1 MVILLICLQPA
12 VRAAATAARP
22 AAVTFFSA
30 QKKRLFCAPEN
41 PIIFFAITQEEI
53 RQTTGFAYLFGEYYP
68 FPRQNIFFSDLSF

>member
-1 MVILLICLQPA
+1 
-12 VRAAATAARP
+12 
-22 AAVTFFSA
+22 VTFFSA

>member
-1 MVILLICLQPA
+1 LFTTCGQSRGNH
-12 VRAAATAARP
+12 RASGRSDL
-22 AAVTFFSA
+22 FSA

>member
-1 MVILLICLQPA
+1 MKKKHAA
-12 VRAAATAARP
+12 VRTALIFLGIM